1 MNWQRRLFD
10 LVQPQG
16 GRMLA
21 AFGLSLLASLAGIG
35 LMAVSGHFIASMAL
49 VGAGAAAINYYTPA
63 ALVRL
68 FAILRTGGRYAE
80 RLFGHNATL
89 SILARLRG
97 WLFGRLI
104 PLAPAALA
112 EQRGAQLL
120 SRLRA
125 DIDTLEQA
133 YLGLLLPSAVAACST
148 VVVVIVSLFWSGW
161 FALLLLPALLFA
173 GAWLPWRLQARHAD
187 DAAQI
192 DRDAENLRAA
202 WADALAGRAELMVW
216 GMEDAF
222 DARME
227 TLSAQREAARARAQR
242 GLARADALLTACSGI
257 ALSLAL
263 LIGVLGMQQRTLD
276 GPGLAMLAMLALA
289 AFEPLLP
296 LPLAW
301 SRLAAI
307 KAAALR
313 VFELADRT
321 PAVSDPVVPVAL
333 PKQNDL
339 RLREVWMRHAEH
351 GEWALRGVNMD
362 LAAGTRLALVGP
374 SGAGKST
381 LAHLLGRL
389 YPYQGSVT
397 MGGVDLDRV
406 CADEV
411 RARIAIVEQTP
422 YVFDASLRDNLR
434 IAAPD
439 ADDAALAR
447 VLAVAQLEGFLH
459 NLPHGLDTWVGANG
473 VTLSGGEMR
482 RLAIARALLV
492 DAPLLVLDE
501 PSEGLDA
508 LTAAAL
514 YKALADE
521 TRGRSVLLI
530 THRLGGIATLVDEV
544 AVMEH
549 GRIVARHDLHAA
561 VVAPTKLP
569 AGAAISP

>member
-1 MNWQRRLFD
+1 MNWQRRLYE
-10 LVQPQG
+10 LMQPQR

-21 AFGLSLLASLAGIG
+21 ALGLSLLASTAGIG

-80 RLFGHNATL
+80 RLCGHDATL

-112 EQRGAQLL
+112 QQRGAQLL

-125 DIDTLEQA
+125 DIDTLEQS
-133 YLGLLLPSAVAACST
+133 YLGLWLPSAVAACSAL
-148 VVVVIVSLFWSGW
+148 VVLIVAACWSGW
-161 FALLLLPALLFA
+161 FALLLLPLLLFA
-173 GAWLPWRLQARHAD
+173 GVWLPWRLQATHAD

-192 DRDAENLRAA
+192 DRDAEALRAA
-202 WADALAGRAELMVW
+202 WADALAGRAELTMW
-216 GMEDAF
+216 GAEDAF

-227 TLSAQREAARARAQR
+227 ELTVQREAARARTQR
-242 GLARADALLTACSGI
+242 GLARADAMLAACSGI

-263 LIGVLGMQQRTLD
+263 LIGVLAMQQRHLD
-276 GPGLAMLAMLALA
+276 GPGLALLAMLAMA

-307 KAAALR
+307 KAAAQR

-321 PAVSDPVVPVAL
+321 PAVLDPAAPA
-333 PKQNDL
+333 PMPQAGDL
-339 RLREVWMRHAEH
+339 HLREVWMRHAQH
-351 GEWALRGVNMD
+351 GEWALRGLNLD
-362 LAAGTRLALVGP
+362 LAAGTHLALVGA
-374 SGAGKST
+374 SGAGKSS
-381 LAHLLGRL
+381 LAQLLGRL

-397 MGGVDLDRV
+397 LGGTALDQL
-406 CADEV
+406 CADDV
-411 RARIAIVEQTP
+411 RARLAVVEQTP
-422 YVFDASLRDNLR
+422 YLFDASLRDNLR

-439 ADDAALAR
+439 ADDATLRR
-447 VLAVAQLEGFLH
+447 VLAVVQLDEFLRE
-459 NLPHGLDTWVGANG
+459 LPNGLDTWVGANG
-473 VTLSGGEMR
+473 VNLSGGEAR

-492 DAPLLVLDE
+492 DAPVLVLDE

-508 LTAAAL
+508 LTTAAL
-514 YKALADE
+514 YKALAVE
-521 TRGRSVLLI
+521 TQDRSVLLI
-530 THRLGGIATLVDEV
+530 THRLGGIAALVDEV
-544 AVMEH
+544 AVIEQ
-549 GRIVARHDLHAA
+549 GRIVARRAA
-561 VVAPTKLP
+561 EGFSAQTTDSLRD
-569 AGAAISP
+569 AG

>member
-1 MNWQRRLFD
+1 MNWQRRLYE
-10 LVQPQG
+10 LMQPQR

-21 AFGLSLLASLAGIG
+21 ALGLSLLASMAGIG

-80 RLFGHNATL
+80 RLCGHDATL

-112 EQRGAQLL
+112 QQRGAQLL

-125 DIDTLEQA
+125 DVDTLEQS
-133 YLGLLLPSAVAACST
+133 YLGLWLPSAVAACSALA
-148 VVVVIVSLFWSGW
+148 VLVIAACWSGW
-161 FALLLLPALLFA
+161 FALLLLPLLLFA
-173 GAWLPWRLQARHAD
+173 GAWLPWRLQATHAH

-192 DRDAENLRAA
+192 DRDAEALRAT
-202 WADALAGRAELMVW
+202 WADALAGRAELTMW
-216 GMEDAF
+216 GAEDAF

-227 TLSAQREAARARAQR
+227 QLSAQREAARARAQR
-242 GLARADALLTACSGI
+242 GLARADAMLAACSGI

-263 LIGVLGMQQRTLD
+263 LIGVLAMQQRHLD
-276 GPGLAMLAMLALA
+276 GPGLALLAMLAMA

-307 KAAALR
+307 KAAAQR

-321 PAVSDPVVPVAL
+321 PAVLDPAAPVTMPHSA
-333 PKQNDL
+333 DL
-339 RLREVWMRHAEH
+339 HLREVWMRHAQH
-351 GEWALRGVNMD
+351 GEWALRGLNLD
-362 LAAGTRLALVGP
+362 IAAGTHLALIGA
-374 SGAGKST
+374 SGAGKSS
-381 LAHLLGRL
+381 LAQLLGRL

-397 MGGVDLDRV
+397 LGGTALDQL
-406 CADEV
+406 CADDV
-411 RARIAIVEQTP
+411 RERLAIVEQTP
-422 YVFDASLRDNLR
+422 YLFDASLRDNLR

-439 ADDAALAR
+439 ADDAALRR
-447 VLAVAQLEGFLH
+447 VLAVAQLDEFLRE
-459 NLPHGLDTWVGANG
+459 LPNGLDTWVGANG
-473 VTLSGGEMR
+473 VNLSGGEAR

-492 DAPLLVLDE
+492 DAPVLVLDE

-508 LTAAAL
+508 LTTAAL
-514 YKALADE
+514 YKALAVE
-521 TRGRSVLLI
+521 TQDRSVLLI
-530 THRLGGIATLVDEV
+530 THRLGGIAALVDEV
-544 AVMEH
+544 AVIEQ
-549 GRIVARHDLHAA
+549 GRIVARRAVEGFAA
-561 VVAPTKLP
+561 QTADSLRD
-569 AGAAISP
+569 AG

>member
-1 MNWQRRLFD
+1 MNWQRRLYE
-10 LVQPQG
+10 LMQPQR

-21 AFGLSLLASLAGIG
+21 ALGLSLLASTAGIG

-80 RLFGHNATL
+80 RLCGHDATL

-112 EQRGAQLL
+112 QQRGAQLL

-125 DIDTLEQA
+125 DIDTLEQS
-133 YLGLLLPSAVAACST
+133 YLGLWLPSAVAACSAL
-148 VVVVIVSLFWSGW
+148 VVLIVAACWSGW
-161 FALLLLPALLFA
+161 FALLLLPLLLFA
-173 GAWLPWRLQARHAD
+173 GAWLPWRLQATHAD

-192 DRDAENLRAA
+192 DRDAEALRAA
-202 WADALAGRAELMVW
+202 WADALAGRAELTMW
-216 GMEDAF
+216 GAEDAF

-227 TLSAQREAARARAQR
+227 ELTVQREAARARTQR
-242 GLARADALLTACSGI
+242 GLARADAMLAACSGI

-263 LIGVLGMQQRTLD
+263 LIGVLAMQQRHLD
-276 GPGLAMLAMLALA
+276 GPGLALLAMLAMA

-307 KAAALR
+307 KAAAQR

-321 PAVSDPVVPVAL
+321 PAVLDPAAPA
-333 PKQNDL
+333 PMPQAGDL
-339 RLREVWMRHAEH
+339 HLREVWMRHAQH
-351 GEWALRGVNMD
+351 GEWALRGLNLD
-362 LAAGTRLALVGP
+362 LAAGTHLALVGA
-374 SGAGKST
+374 SGAGKSS
-381 LAHLLGRL
+381 LAQLLGRL

-397 MGGVDLDRV
+397 LGGTALDQL
-406 CADEV
+406 CADDV
-411 RARIAIVEQTP
+411 RARLAVVEQTP
-422 YVFDASLRDNLR
+422 YLFDASLRDNLR

-439 ADDAALAR
+439 ADDATLRR
-447 VLAVAQLEGFLH
+447 VLAVVQLDEFLRE
-459 NLPHGLDTWVGANG
+459 LPNGLDTWVGANG
-473 VTLSGGEMR
+473 VNLSGGEAR

-492 DAPLLVLDE
+492 DAPVLVLDE

-508 LTAAAL
+508 LTTAAL
-514 YKALADE
+514 YKALAVE
-521 TRGRSVLLI
+521 TQDRSVLLI
-530 THRLGGIATLVDEV
+530 THRLGGIAALVDEV
-544 AVMEH
+544 AVIEQ
-549 GRIVARHDLHAA
+549 GRIVARRAA
-561 VVAPTKLP
+561 EGFSAQTTDSLRD
-569 AGAAISP
+569 AG

>member
-1 MNWQRRLFD
+1 MNWQRRLFE
-10 LVQPQG
+10 LVQPQR

-21 AFGLSLLASLAGIG
+21 AFGLSLLASMAGIG

-80 RLFGHNATL
+80 RLCGHNATL

-148 VVVVIVSLFWSGW
+148 VAVLTVALFWSGW
-161 FALLLLPALLFA
+161 FAVLLLPVLLFA
-173 GAWLPWRLQARHAD
+173 GAWLPWRLQARHAS

-192 DRDAENLRAA
+192 DRDAEDLRAA

-216 GMEDAF
+216 GAEDAF

-227 TLSAQREAARARAQR
+227 QLGAQREAARARAQA
-242 GLARADALLTACSGI
+242 GLARADAMLTACSGL

-263 LIGVLGMQQRTLD
+263 LVGVLAMQQRSLD
-276 GPGLAMLAMLALA
+276 GPGLAMLAMLAIA

-321 PAVSDPVVPVAL
+321 PAVSDPVEAAVP
-333 PKQNDL
+333 PQGHDL
-339 RLREVWMRHAEH
+339 HLREVWMRHAQH
-351 GEWALRGVNMD
+351 GEWALRGVNLD
-362 LAAGTRLALVGP
+362 LASGTRLALVGA
-374 SGAGKST
+374 SGAGKSS
-381 LAHLLGRL
+381 LAQLLGRL
-389 YPYQGSVT
+389 SPYQGSVT
-397 MGGVDLDRV
+397 MGGVALDQMR
-406 CADEV
+406 ADDV

-422 YVFDASLRDNLR
+422 YLFDASLRDNLR

-439 ADDAALAR
+439 ADDASLRR
-447 VLAVAQLEGFLH
+447 VLAIAQLDEFLGH
-459 NLPHGLDTWVGANG
+459 LPKGLDTWIGANG
-473 VTLSGGEMR
+473 VNLSGGEAR

-514 YKALADE
+514 YKALATATE
-521 TRGRSVLLI
+521 GRSVLLI
-530 THRLGGIATLVDEV
+530 THRLGGIAALVDEV
-544 AVMEH
+544 AVMEQ
-549 GRIVARHDLHAA
+549 GRIVARLD
-561 VVAPTKLP
+561 VEGFAPRVPHILRD
-569 AGAAISP
+569 AG

>member
-1 MNWQRRLFD
+1 MNWQRRLFE
-10 LVQPQG
+10 LMQPQR

-21 AFGLSLLASLAGIG
+21 ALGLSLLASTAGIG

-80 RLFGHNATL
+80 RLCGHDATL

-125 DIDTLEQA
+125 DIDTLEQS
-133 YLGLLLPSAVAACST
+133 YLGLWLPSAVAACSAL
-148 VVVVIVSLFWSGW
+148 VVLVVAACWSGW
-161 FALLLLPALLFA
+161 FALLLMPLLLFA
-173 GAWLPWRLQARHAD
+173 GAWLPWRLQASHAD

-192 DRDAENLRAA
+192 DRDAEALRAA
-202 WADALAGRAELMVW
+202 WADALAGRAELTMW
-216 GMEDAF
+216 GAEDAF

-227 TLSAQREAARARAQR
+227 QLTAQREAARARTQR
-242 GLARADALLTACSGI
+242 GLARADAMLAACSGI
-257 ALSLAL
+257 ALSVAL
-263 LIGVLGMQQRTLD
+263 LIGVLAMQQRHLD
-276 GPGLAMLAMLALA
+276 GPGLALLAMLAMA

-307 KAAALR
+307 KAAAQR
-313 VFELADRT
+313 VFELADR
-321 PAVSDPVVPVAL
+321 APVVLDPATPVAM
-333 PKQNDL
+333 PQATDL
-339 RLREVWMRHAEH
+339 HLREVWMRHAQH
-351 GEWALRGVNMD
+351 GEWALRGLNLD
-362 LAAGTRLALVGP
+362 LTAGTHLALVGA
-374 SGAGKST
+374 SGAGKSS
-381 LAHLLGRL
+381 LAQLLGRL

-397 MGGVDLDRV
+397 LGGTALDQLG
-406 CADEV
+406 ADDV
-411 RARIAIVEQTP
+411 RARLAIVEQAP
-422 YVFDASLRDNLR
+422 YLFDASLRDNLR

-439 ADDAALAR
+439 ADDATLLR
-447 VLAVAQLEGFLH
+447 VLAVAQLDEFLRE
-459 NLPHGLDTWVGANG
+459 LPNGLDTWVGANG
-473 VTLSGGEMR
+473 VNLSGGEAR

-492 DAPLLVLDE
+492 DAPVLVLDE

-508 LTAAAL
+508 LTTAAL
-514 YKALADE
+514 YKSLAVE

-530 THRLGGIATLVDEV
+530 THRLGGIAALVDEV
-544 AVMEH
+544 AVIEQ
-549 GRIVARHDLHAA
+549 GRIVARRTVEGFAA
-561 VVAPTKLP
+561 QTTDSLRD
-569 AGAAISP
+569 AG

>member
-1 MNWQRRLFD
+1 MNWQRRL
-10 LVQPQG
+10 LELMQPQR
-16 GRMLA
+16 GRMFA
-21 AFGLSLLASLAGIG
+21 ALGLSLLASMAGIG

-80 RLFGHNATL
+80 RLCGHDATL

-112 EQRGAQLL
+112 QQRGAQLL

-125 DIDTLEQA
+125 DIDTLEQS
-133 YLGLLLPSAVAACST
+133 YLGLWLPSAVAACSALA
-148 VVVVIVSLFWSGW
+148 VLVIAACWSGW
-161 FALLLLPALLFA
+161 FALLLLPLLLFA
-173 GAWLPWRLQARHAD
+173 GAWLPWRLQANHAH

-192 DRDAENLRAA
+192 DSDAEALRAA
-202 WADALAGRAELMVW
+202 WADALAGRAELTMW
-216 GMEDAF
+216 GAEDAF

-227 TLSAQREAARARAQR
+227 QLSAQREAARARAQR
-242 GLARADALLTACSGI
+242 GLARADAMLAACSGI

-263 LIGVLGMQQRTLD
+263 LIGVLAMQQRHLD
-276 GPGLAMLAMLALA
+276 GPGLALLAMLAMA

-307 KAAALR
+307 KAAAQR

-321 PAVSDPVVPVAL
+321 PAVLDPAAPVAM
-333 PKQNDL
+333 PHATDL
-339 RLREVWMRHAEH
+339 HLREVWMRHAQH
-351 GEWALRGVNMD
+351 GEWALRGLNLD
-362 LAAGTRLALVGP
+362 LAAGTHLALVGA
-374 SGAGKST
+374 SGAGKSS
-381 LAHLLGRL
+381 LAQLLGRL

-397 MGGVDLDRV
+397 LGGTALDQL
-406 CADEV
+406 CADDV
-411 RARIAIVEQTP
+411 RARLAIVEQTP
-422 YVFDASLRDNLR
+422 YLFDASLRDNLR

-439 ADDAALAR
+439 ADDATLRR
-447 VLAVAQLEGFLH
+447 VLAVAHLDEFLRE
-459 NLPHGLDTWVGANG
+459 LPNGLDTWVGANG
-473 VTLSGGEMR
+473 VNLSGGEAR

-492 DAPLLVLDE
+492 DAPVLVLDE

-508 LTAAAL
+508 LTTAAL
-514 YKALADE
+514 YKALALE
-521 TRGRSVLLI
+521 TQDRSVLLI
-530 THRLGGIATLVDEV
+530 THRLGGIAALVDEV
-544 AVMEH
+544 AVIEQ
-549 GRIVARHDLHAA
+549 GRIVARRAVEGFAA
-561 VVAPTKLP
+561 QTADSLRD
-569 AGAAISP
+569 AG